1 MQSNFGVVLS
11 GAHDPKV
18 APVLCTKSS
27 ISYKLQVCVVCN
39 ESNSYY
45 VRNFCLRAWR
55 ASFKETKLR
64 YLFLVVESMRPC
76 PFSSLS
82 VKKKSYFRKCRQVSW
97 LTHWC
102 WEVYYIRLAWN
113 EKDLVDSTTKN
124 TSSFLMN
131 QKMCGY
137 FWLLVKVGQLT
148 H

>member
-76 PFSSLS
+76 SFQAYLNN
-82 VKKKSYFRKCRQVSW
+82 KKTKLFQK
-97 LTHWC
+97 
-102 WEVYYIRLAWN
+102 ILAHLI
-113 EKDLVDSTTKN
+113 DPVL
-124 TSSFLMN
+124 
-131 QKMCGY
+131 
-137 FWLLVKVGQLT
+137 
-148 H
+148 